1 MAGQVEIQYYDA
13 SIALL
18 PVSGNTPFGYYDSDA
33 QFQID
38 GQKFVKFAARRL
50 GYPIMEI
57 ELQDINFYAA
67 MEDAVSAYGKELY
80 EYKIRENYL
89 SMEGNP
95 TGSNLNNALIQPNFT
110 NVMRIAA
117 DYGSEVGSG
126 GNVPYYTGSIELRAG
141 EQKYDLNAWASSSGV
156 VLPGDQ
162 IDIKRIFYE
171 APPAIVRYFDPYAGT
186 GTGLQSL
193 METFGFGQFSPGIN
207 FMLMPVYF
215 DVLKIQAIEFNDQIR
230 KSAYTFE
237 IQNNQLKIFPIPT
250 FDKKL
255 YFTYVK
261 KSEMG
266 SLIRGGVAVSGSSST
281 TVTTIGTGPGSTNV
295 ITNISNV
302 PFRNIVYSQ
311 INDIFKKW
319 IFDYALAITKETL
332 GNIRG
337 VYSQIPVPG
346 AEVTINGQTLI
357 DQANNEKNALVE
369 QLRGTLDD
377 TSRQKQME
385 KKSQEAAM
393 MRDTFINFPMP
404 IYIA

>member
-13 SIALL
+13 NVALL
-18 PVSGNTPFGYYDSDA
+18 PVSGNTPFGFFDNDA
-33 QFQID
+33 EFQVD

-57 ELQDINFYAA
+57 ELQDINFYASL
-67 MEDAVSAYGKELY
+67 EDAVAVYGKELY

-89 SMEGNP
+89 SLEGNT
-95 TGSNLNNALIQPNFT
+95 TGSALNNTLIQPNFE
-110 NVMRIAA
+110 NLFRIAA

-126 GNVPYYTGSIELRAG
+126 GNINYYSGSIDLIAG
-141 EQKYDLNAWASSSGV
+141 KQHYDLNAWASASAS
-156 VLPGDQ
+156 LAPGDS
-162 IDIKRIFYE
+162 IEIKRVFYE

-230 KSAYTFE
+230 KSGYSFE
-237 IQNNQLKIFPIPT
+237 LINNRLKIFPIPT
-250 FDKKL
+250 FEKRL
-255 YFTYVK
+255 FFTYIK
-261 KSEMG
+261 KSERSAVYRNPSNG
-266 SLIRGGVAVSGSSST
+266 LI
-281 TVTTIGTGPGSTNV
+281 TNV
-295 ITNISNV
+295 SNV
-302 PFRNIVYSQ
+302 PYNNINYSQ

-319 IFDYALAITKETL
+319 IFDYALAVTKETL

-337 VYSQIPVPG
+337 VYNQIPVPG

-357 DQANNEKNALVE
+357 DQANTEKTALVE

-377 TSRQKQME
+377 TSRQKQLE
-385 KKSQEAAM
+385 KKSQEASM

-404 IYIA
+404 IIIA

>member
-1 MAGQVEIQYYDA
+1 MAGQVEIQYYDE
-13 SIALL
+13 SVALL
-18 PVSGNTPFGYYDSDA
+18 PVSGNTPFGYYDADA

-38 GQKFVKFAARRL
+38 GQRFAKFAARRL

-67 MEDAVSAYGKELY
+67 LEDAVTVYGKELY
-80 EYKIRENYL
+80 EYKVRENYL
-89 SMEGNP
+89 SLEGNS
-95 TGSNLNNALIQPNFT
+95 TGSTLNNTLIQPNFG
-110 NVMRIAA
+110 NMIRIAT

-126 GNVPYYTGSIELRAG
+126 GNITYYSGALDLEVNK
-141 EQKYDLNAWASSSGV
+141 QFYDLNVWASQSAS
-156 VLPGDQ
+156 LTPGDS
-162 IDIKRIFYE
+162 IEVKRVFYE

-215 DVLKIQAIEFNDQIR
+215 DALKIQAIEFNDQIR

-237 IQNNQLKIFPIPT
+237 LVNNQLRIFPIPT
-250 FDKKL
+250 FERKL
-255 YFTYVK
+255 IFTYIK
-261 KSEMG
+261 KSERNAI
-266 SLIRGGVAVSGSSST
+266 SRTNATNLI
-281 TVTTIGTGPGSTNV
+281 TNV
-295 ITNISNV
+295 SNT
-302 PFRNIVYSQ
+302 PFTNIVYSQ
-311 INDIFKKW
+311 INSIFKKW
-319 IFDYALAITKETL
+319 IFDYALAIAKETL

-346 AEVTINGQTLI
+346 SETTINGQILI
-357 DQANNEKNALVE
+357 DQSATEKTALIE

-377 TSRQKQME
+377 TSRQKQLE
-385 KKSQEAAM
+385 KKANEASM
-393 MRDTFINFPMP
+393 MRDTFVNFPMA

>member
-13 SIALL
+13 SVALL
-18 PVSGNTPFGYYDSDA
+18 PVSGNTPFGFFDNDTE
-33 QFQID
+33 FQID

-57 ELQDINFYAA
+57 ELQDINFYASL
-67 MEDAVSAYGKELY
+67 EDAVAVYGKELY

-89 SMEGNP
+89 SLEGNT
-95 TGSNLNNALIQPNFT
+95 TGSALNTTLIQPNFE
-110 NVMRIAA
+110 NMFRIAA

-126 GNVPYYTGSIELRAG
+126 GNINYYSGSIDLIAG
-141 EQKYDLNAWASSSGV
+141 QQYYDLTTWASASAS
-156 VLPGDQ
+156 LTPGDS
-162 IDIKRIFYE
+162 IEIKRIFYE

-230 KSAYTFE
+230 KSGYSFE
-237 IQNNQLKIFPIPT
+237 LINNNLRIFPIPT
-250 FDKKL
+250 FNRKM
-255 YFTYVK
+255 YFTYIK
-261 KSEMG
+261 KSERSALYRNPSNG
-266 SLIRGGVAVSGSSST
+266 LI
-281 TVTTIGTGPGSTNV
+281 TNV
-295 ITNISNV
+295 SNV
-302 PFRNIVYSQ
+302 PYNNIVYSQ

-319 IFDYALAITKETL
+319 IFDYALAVTKETL

-337 VYSQIPVPG
+337 VYNQIPVPG

-357 DQANNEKNALVE
+357 DQANTEKTALVE

-377 TSRQKQME
+377 TSRQKQLE
-385 KKSQEAAM
+385 KKSQEASM

-404 IYIA
+404 IIIS

>member
-18 PVSGNTPFGYYDSDA
+18 PVSGNTPFGFFDNDTE
-33 QFQID
+33 FQTD

-57 ELQDINFYAA
+57 ELQDINFYASL
-67 MEDAVSAYGKELY
+67 EDAVAVYGKELY

-89 SMEGNP
+89 SLEGNT
-95 TGSNLNNALIQPNFT
+95 TGSALNTTLIQPNFE
-110 NVMRIAA
+110 NMFRIAA

-126 GNVPYYTGSIELRAG
+126 GNINYYSGSIDLIAG
-141 EQKYDLNAWASSSGV
+141 RQHYDLTAWASASAS
-156 VLPGDQ
+156 LTPGDS
-162 IDIKRIFYE
+162 IEIKKIFYE

-230 KSAYTFE
+230 KSGYSFE
-237 IQNNQLKIFPIPT
+237 LVNNKLKIFPIPT
-250 FDKKL
+250 FEKRL
-255 YFTYVK
+255 FFTYIK
-261 KSEMG
+261 KSERS
-266 SLIRGGVAVSGSSST
+266 SLFRNPSNGLI
-281 TVTTIGTGPGSTNV
+281 TNV
-295 ITNISNV
+295 SNV
-302 PFRNIVYSQ
+302 PYNNITYSH

-319 IFDYALAITKETL
+319 IFDYALAVTKETL

-337 VYSQIPVPG
+337 VYNQIPVPG

-357 DQANNEKNALVE
+357 DQANAEKTALVE

-377 TSRQKQME
+377 TSRQKQLE
-385 KKSQEAAM
+385 KKSQEASM
-393 MRDTFINFPMP
+393 MRETFVNFPMP
-404 IYIA
+404 IIIA

>member
-13 SIALL
+13 SIPLL
-18 PVSGNTPFGYYDSDA
+18 PVSGNTPFGFYDNDLE
-33 QFQID
+33 FQTD

-67 MEDAVSAYGKELY
+67 LEDAVSVYGKELY

-95 TGSNLNNALIQPNFT
+95 TGSDLNTSLIQPNFS
-110 NVMRIAA
+110 NIMRIAA

-126 GNVPYYTGSIELRAG
+126 GNIPYYTGSIDMTTGR
-141 EQKYDLNAWASSSGV
+141 QYYDLNEWASQNAE
-156 VLPGDQ
+156 LDPGDS
-162 IDIKRIFYE
+162 IEVKRVFYE

-237 IQNNQLKIFPIPT
+237 MQNNQLRIFPIPT
-250 FDKKL
+250 FDRKL
-255 YFTYVK
+255 WFTYVK
-261 KSEMG
+261 KSQKS
-266 SLIRGGVAVSGSSST
+266 SLVRSFNYNNTGGG
-281 TVTTIGTGPGSTNV
+281 GSTDYDPGGNNL
-295 ITNISNV
+295 ITNVSNV
-302 PFRNIVYSQ
+302 PFTNITYRQ

-337 VYSQIPVPG
+337 VYNSIPVPG
-346 AEVTINGQTLI
+346 AEVTLNGQSLI
-357 DQANNEKNALVE
+357 EQANTEKAALVD

-385 KKSQEAAM
+385 KKSQEALT
-393 MRDTFINFPMP
+393 MRETFINFPMP
-404 IYIA
+404 IIIA

>member
-18 PVSGNTPFGYYDSDA
+18 PVSGNTPFGYYDSDPE
-33 QFQID
+33 FQAD
-38 GQKFVKFAARRL
+38 GPKFVKFASRRL

-67 MEDAVSAYGKELY
+67 LEDAVSAYGKELY

-89 SMEGNP
+89 SMEGSP
-95 TGSNLNNALIQPNFT
+95 TGSTLNNALIQPNFSSI
-110 NVMRIAA
+110 MRIAA

-126 GNVPYYTGSIELRAG
+126 GNVPYYTGSIDLTAG
-141 EQKYDLNAWASSSGV
+141 NQYYDLNAWATSSGG

-171 APPAIVRYFDPYAGT
+171 APPAITRYFDPYAGT

-193 METFGFGQFSPGIN
+193 METFGFGQMSPGIN

-237 IQNNQLKIFPIPT
+237 IHNNQLRIFPIPT
-250 FDKKL
+250 FDRKL

-266 SLIRGGVAVSGSSST
+266 SLIRGGVVIPGTSI
-281 TVTTIGTGPGSTNV
+281 TVVGGTGTGPGSPNV

-302 PFRNIVYSQ
+302 PFNTIVYSQ

-319 IFDYALAITKETL
+319 IIDYALAVTKETL

-337 VYSQIPVPG
+337 VYSQIPIPG

-357 DQANNEKNALVE
+357 DQANAEKAALIE
-369 QLRGTLDD
+369 QLRGTLDS
-377 TSRQKQME
+377 TSRQNQLAM
-385 KKSQEAAM
+385 KSQEAAT
-393 MRDTFINFPMP
+393 MRETFINFPMP

>member
-1 MAGQVEIQYYDA
+1 MAGQVEIQYYDE
-13 SIALL
+13 SVALL
-18 PVSGNTPFGYYDSDA
+18 PVSGNTPFGYYDADA

-38 GQKFVKFAARRL
+38 GQRFAKFAARRL

-67 MEDAVSAYGKELY
+67 LEDAVTVYGKELY
-80 EYKIRENYL
+80 EYKVRENYM
-89 SMEGNP
+89 SIEGNN
-95 TGSNLNNALIQPNFT
+95 TGSSLNNVLIQPNFG
-110 NVMRIAA
+110 NMIRIAT

-126 GNVPYYTGSIELRAG
+126 GNITYYSGSIDLKVN
-141 EQKYDLNAWASSSGV
+141 QQFYDLNVWASASAS
-156 VLPGDQ
+156 LTPGDS
-162 IDIKRIFYE
+162 IEVKRVFYE

-215 DVLKIQAIEFNDQIR
+215 DALKIQAIEFNDQIR

-237 IQNNQLKIFPIPT
+237 LINNQLRIFPIPT
-250 FDKKL
+250 FERKL
-255 YFTYVK
+255 FFTYIK
-261 KSEMG
+261 KSERN
-266 SLIRGGVAVSGSSST
+266 SISRTNATNLV
-281 TVTTIGTGPGSTNV
+281 TNV
-295 ITNISNV
+295 SNV
-302 PFRNIVYSQ
+302 PFANIVYSQ
-311 INDIFKKW
+311 INSIFKKW
-319 IFDYALAITKETL
+319 IFDYALAIAKETL

-346 AEVTINGQTLI
+346 SETTINGQLLI
-357 DQANNEKNALVE
+357 DQASTEKTALIE

-377 TSRQKQME
+377 TSRQKQLE
-385 KKSQEAAM
+385 KKSSEAAA
-393 MRDTFINFPMP
+393 MRDTFVNFPMA

>member
-13 SIALL
+13 NVALL
-18 PVSGNTPFGYYDSDA
+18 PVSGNTPFGFFDNDA
-33 QFQID
+33 EFQVD

-57 ELQDINFYAA
+57 ELQDINFYASL
-67 MEDAVSAYGKELY
+67 EDAVAVYGKELY

-89 SMEGNP
+89 SLEGNT
-95 TGSNLNNALIQPNFT
+95 TGSALNNTLIQPNFE
-110 NVMRIAA
+110 NMFRIAA

-126 GNVPYYTGSIELRAG
+126 GNINYYSGSIDLIAG
-141 EQKYDLNAWASSSGV
+141 KQHYDLNAWASASAS
-156 VLPGDQ
+156 LAPGDS
-162 IDIKRIFYE
+162 IEIKRVFYE

-230 KSAYTFE
+230 KSGYSFE
-237 IQNNQLKIFPIPT
+237 LINNRLKIFPIPT
-250 FDKKL
+250 FEKRL
-255 YFTYVK
+255 FFTYIK
-261 KSEMG
+261 KSERSSVYRNPSNG
-266 SLIRGGVAVSGSSST
+266 LI
-281 TVTTIGTGPGSTNV
+281 TNV
-295 ITNISNV
+295 SNV
-302 PFRNIVYSQ
+302 PYNNINYSQ

-319 IFDYALAITKETL
+319 IFDYALAVTKETL

-337 VYSQIPVPG
+337 VYNQIPVPG

-357 DQANNEKNALVE
+357 DQANTEKTALVE

-377 TSRQKQME
+377 TSRQKQLE
-385 KKSQEAAM
+385 KKSQEAST
-393 MRDTFINFPMP
+393 MRETFINFPMP
-404 IYIA
+404 IIIA

>member
-13 SIALL
+13 NVALL
-18 PVSGNTPFGYYDSDA
+18 PVSGNTPFGFFDTDSE
-33 QFQID
+33 FQTD

-67 MEDAVSAYGKELY
+67 LEDATAVYGKELY

-89 SMEGNP
+89 SLEGAN
-95 TGSNLNNALIQPNFT
+95 TGSALNNTLIQPNFS
-110 NVMRIAA
+110 NMIRIAT
-117 DYGSEVGSG
+117 DYGTEVGSG
-126 GNVPYYTGSIELRAG
+126 GNITYYTGSIIMETG
-141 EQKYDLNAWASSSGV
+141 KQYYDLNLWASQSAS
-156 VLPGDQ
+156 LSPGDS
-162 IDIKRIFYE
+162 IEVKRVFYE

-230 KSAYTFE
+230 KSAYSFE
-237 IQNNQLKIFPIPT
+237 LVNNKLRIFPIPT
-250 FDKKL
+250 FERDL
-255 YFTYVK
+255 YFTYIK
-261 KSEMG
+261 KSER
-266 SLIRGGVAVSGSSST
+266 SSPYRDAAQNLI
-281 TVTTIGTGPGSTNV
+281 TNV
-295 ITNISNV
+295 SNV
-302 PFRNIVYSQ
+302 PYNNIVYNQ

-319 IFDYALAITKETL
+319 IFDYALAVCKETL

-346 AEVTINGQTLI
+346 AEVTVNGQTLI
-357 DQANNEKNALVE
+357 DQATAEKTALIE
-369 QLRGTLDD
+369 QLRATLDD
-377 TSRQKQME
+377 TSRQKQLE
-385 KKSQEAAM
+385 KKSQEASM
-393 MRDTFINFPMP
+393 MRETFVNFPMP
-404 IYIA
+404 IFIA

>member
-13 SIALL
+13 SVALL
-18 PVSGNTPFGYYDSDA
+18 PVSGNTPFGFFDNDPE
-33 QFQID
+33 FQTE

-67 MEDAVSAYGKELY
+67 FEDAVAAYGKELY

-89 SMEGNP
+89 SLEGSS
-95 TGSNLNNALIQPNFT
+95 TGSALNNTLIQPNFA
-110 NVMRIAA
+110 NLFRIAA

-126 GNVPYYTGSIELRAG
+126 GSINYYTGSLPLISG
-141 EQKYDLNAWASSSGV
+141 QQYYDLNVWASSSAS
-156 VLPGDQ
+156 LSAGDS
-162 IDIKRIFYE
+162 IEVKRIFYE

-230 KSAYTFE
+230 KSGYSFE
-237 IQNNQLKIFPIPT
+237 LVNNKLRIFPIPT
-250 FDKKL
+250 FDRNL
-255 YFTYVK
+255 YFTYIK
-261 KSEMG
+261 KSERSAAFRDPSTG
-266 SLIRGGVAVSGSSST
+266 LI
-281 TVTTIGTGPGSTNV
+281 TNV
-295 ITNISNV
+295 SNV
-302 PFRNIVYSQ
+302 PYNNIAYSQ

-319 IFDYALAITKETL
+319 IYDYALAICKETL

-346 AEVTINGQTLI
+346 AEVTINGQTLV
-357 DQANNEKNALVE
+357 DQANAEKTALIE
-369 QLRGTLDD
+369 QLRNTLDD
-377 TSRQKQME
+377 TSRQKQLE
-385 KKSQEAAM
+385 KKSQEASAM
-393 MRDTFINFPMP
+393 RETFVNFPMP